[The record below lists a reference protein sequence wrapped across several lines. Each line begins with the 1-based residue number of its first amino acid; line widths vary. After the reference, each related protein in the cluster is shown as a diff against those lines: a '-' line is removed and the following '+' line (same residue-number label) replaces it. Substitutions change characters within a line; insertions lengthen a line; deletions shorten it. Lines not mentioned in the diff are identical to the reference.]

1 MLQKMPEM
9 TETAKISGV
18 SSGILIKK
26 AAIEKRN
33 APSVIPRVCW
43 YAFPPSL
50 TLMRTILPQN
60 IAGRSAYKMPTSTPT
75 FFSFLH
81 SIPLFR
87 IFSRKDANTKKPY
100 QRVRFFSRS
109 IFISSI
115 LYGRCLLYLCAHTY
129 VHRNSHAALEL
140 SSLAGRLCDSYRS
153 KQVHLTMKEQELLAP
168 LQVK

>member
-9 TETAKISGV
+9 TETAKINGV

-26 AAIEKRN
+26 AAIEKIN

-60 IAGRSAYKMPTSTPT
+60 IAGRSAYKMPTSIPT
-75 FFSFLH
+75 FFSFYIA
-81 SIPLFR
+81 SLF
-87 IFSRKDANTKKPY
+87 FAFLAEKMQTKKPY
-100 QRVRFFSRS
+100 RRVRFFSRS
-109 IFISSI
+109 MFISSI

-129 VHRNSHAALEL
+129 VHRNSHAVLEL
-140 SSLAGRLCDSYRS
+140 SSLARQLCDSYQS
-153 KQVHLTMKEQELLAP
+153 KQVHLRMKEQELLAP